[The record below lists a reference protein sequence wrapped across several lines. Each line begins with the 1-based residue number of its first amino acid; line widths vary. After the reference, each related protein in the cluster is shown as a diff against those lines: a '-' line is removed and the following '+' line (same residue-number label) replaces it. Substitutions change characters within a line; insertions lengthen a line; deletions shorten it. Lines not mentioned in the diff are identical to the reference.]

1 MLVKEPLK
9 LRGSRKLF
17 LKKKKKKNENENK
30 QKKKTPKLKLIQDE
44 VPAATSML
52 IGK

>member
-17 LKKKKKKNENENK
+17 FKKKKKKNENENK
-30 QKKKTPKLKLIQDE
+30 QKKTPKLKLIQDE

>member
-17 LKKKKKKNENENK
+17 FKKKKKKNENEN
-30 QKKKTPKLKLIQDE
+30 KKKTPKLKLIQDE